1 MRRHLPDLQQCRGRT
16 IAQAPTLEVE
26 LDLSFARFDR
36 GSMVTTLP
44 TELAVL
50 LAAVTGRQAA
60 TPTARLQTR
69 LAWNRA
75 PVSLLNPADGA
86 FNGWTAAV
94 LRGRIVPE
102 HRPVAKGWHDA
113 NG

>member
-1 MRRHLPDLQQCRGRT
+1 MLDDD
-16 IAQAPTLEVE
+16 

-36 GSMVTTLP
+36 GSTVTPLP

-50 LAAVTGRQAA
+50 LAAATGRQAA

-86 FNGWTAAV
+86 FNGWTAAL
-94 LRGRIVPE
+94 LRGCVAPE
-102 HRPVAKGWHDA
+102 YRPVAKKWQDTSG
-113 NG
+113 

>member
-1 MRRHLPDLQQCRGRT
+1 MLLDDD
-16 IAQAPTLEVE
+16 

-36 GSMVTTLP
+36 GSTVTTLP

-50 LAAVTGRQAA
+50 LASATGRQAA

-75 PVSLLNPADGA
+75 PVSLLNPVDGA
-86 FNGWTAAV
+86 FNGWTAAL
-94 LRGRIVPE
+94 LRGCVVPGY
-102 HRPVAKGWHDA
+102 RPVAKGWQDA
-113 NG
+113 SG

>member
-1 MRRHLPDLQQCRGRT
+1 L
-16 IAQAPTLEVE
+16 LEE
-26 LDLSFARFDR
+26 HLDLSFARFDR
-36 GSMVTTLP
+36 GSTVTTLP

-50 LAAVTGRQAA
+50 LAAATGRQAA

-86 FNGWTAAV
+86 FNGWTAAL
-94 LRGRIVPE
+94 LRACVVPE

>member
-1 MRRHLPDLQQCRGRT
+1 M
-16 IAQAPTLEVE
+16 LEE
-26 LDLSFARFDR
+26 NLDLSFARFDR
-36 GSMVTTLP
+36 GSTVTTLP

-50 LAAVTGRQAA
+50 LAAATGRQAA

-75 PVSLLNPADGA
+75 PVSLLNPVDGA
-86 FNGWTAAV
+86 FNGWTAAL
-94 LRGRIVPE
+94 LRESVVPE
-102 HRPVAKGWHDA
+102 QRLAAKGWHDA